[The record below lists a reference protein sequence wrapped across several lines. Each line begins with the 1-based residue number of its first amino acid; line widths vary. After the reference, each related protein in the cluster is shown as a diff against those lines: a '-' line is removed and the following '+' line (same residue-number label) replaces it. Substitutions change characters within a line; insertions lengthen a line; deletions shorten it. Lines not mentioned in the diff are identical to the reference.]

1 VRDAPLAAA
10 LRDPAVGAVL
20 LDIVIG
26 YGAHADPAG
35 HLATQLAS
43 QDRNETTVIA
53 SVTGTDSDPQNRSAQ
68 ETVLRSAG
76 VTVLP
81 SNADAAAYA
90 LACLRAA
97 P

>member
-1 VRDAPLAAA
+1 M
-10 LRDPAVGAVL
+10 

-26 YGAHADPAG
+26 YGGHADPAG
-35 HLATQLAS
+35 HLVRQLESRA
-43 QDRNETTVIA
+43 RNETAVIA

-68 ETVLRSAG
+68 EAALRSAG
-76 VTVLP
+76 VNVLP

-90 LACLRAA
+90 LACLRAS

>member
-1 VRDAPLAAA
+1 MTAA
-10 LRDPAVGAVL
+10 LQDPAVGAVL

-26 YGAHADPAG
+26 YGAHSDPAG
-35 HLATQLAS
+35 HLVRQIAALDWIDTRL
-43 QDRNETTVIA
+43 IA
-53 SVTGTDSDPQNRSAQ
+53 SVTGTDGDPQIRSSQ
-68 ETVLRSAG
+68 EATLRNAG

-90 LACLRAA
+90 LACLSAV